1 MESISNVR
9 KAPRLLIMASIA
21 AMIFSGCAVRRLRSD
36 YVGFEGAYAD
46 TSNRELLLNL
56 ARLNQHDPTYF
67 FKLGQIATTYRMSA
81 GLSGTGS
88 YVPQGTNGTNATGGG
103 TPTILYER
111 DPSFTFVPVND
122 DTTAQLLLKPIP
134 PEMFYALYQQ
144 GWRVDQLF
152 RLMVD
157 RIEYRD
163 PKGAAVEVIHNIAS
177 PQNAGDFAR
186 FLRVTAFAV
195 HLQKSGY
202 LLLRGETQFVP
213 VVTGLK
219 EAPAEK
225 DIIDAQSKGFIY
237 RQTNGQWELGKQ
249 STVPVFRLNEATAAS
264 GSPDDAA
271 RQQFQQ
277 QIIEEIGKEPDM
289 AELKS
294 GGINGTTALQELI
307 RVLGSGFTIEGEVG
321 SAGAPSG
328 DQAGSCHLV
337 MRSLI
342 GLMSAAAQE
351 QGGFEALMTENPLLI
366 KGDPNSKLRFKDVV
380 PRSEQIPILQLSA
393 YGQSAASDAS
403 AIETAEWKDGEGAP
417 PVTLLSYMDK
427 SYAITDKSVPSNP
440 NLKYWNRDV
449 FRLIA
454 QLTSQVTV
462 DISKFPLPETLQ
474 LHTN

>member
-1 MESISNVR
+1 
-9 KAPRLLIMASIA
+9 MASIA
-21 AMIFSGCAVRRLRSD
+21 AMVFSGCAVRRLRSD
-36 YVGFEGAYAD
+36 YVGFEGAYAE

-88 YVPQGTNGTNATGGG
+88 YVPQGTSGANVMGGG

-111 DPSFTFVPVND
+111 DPSFTFVPVD
-122 DTTAQLLLKPIP
+122 DSTTAQLLLKPIP

-163 PKGAAVEVIHNIAS
+163 PKGTVVEVIHNIAS
-177 PQNAGDFAR
+177 PQNADDYAR
-186 FLRVTAFAV
+186 FLRVSALAV
-195 HLQKSGY
+195 QLQKNGY
-202 LLLRGETQFVP
+202 LLLRGETQFEA

-219 EAPAEK
+219 DAPAEK

-237 RQTNGQWELGKQ
+237 RQANGEWELGKQ

-264 GSPDDAA
+264 GTPDDAA

-277 QIIEEIGKEPDM
+277 QIIEQIGKDPDM
-289 AELKS
+289 TEMKS
-294 GGINGTTALQELI
+294 GGINGTTALQELL
-307 RVLGSGFTIEGEVG
+307 RVLESGFTIEGEVG
-321 SAGAPSG
+321 SAGVPN

-351 QGGFEALMTENPLLI
+351 QGGFEALMNENPLLI

-380 PRSEQIPILQLSA
+380 PRSEQIPILQLSP

-403 AIETAEWKDGEGAP
+403 TIETAEWKDGEEAV
-417 PVTLLSYMDK
+417 PVTQLSYMEK
-427 SYAITDKSVPSNP
+427 SYAVTDKSVPANP

-474 LHTN
+474 LHTD